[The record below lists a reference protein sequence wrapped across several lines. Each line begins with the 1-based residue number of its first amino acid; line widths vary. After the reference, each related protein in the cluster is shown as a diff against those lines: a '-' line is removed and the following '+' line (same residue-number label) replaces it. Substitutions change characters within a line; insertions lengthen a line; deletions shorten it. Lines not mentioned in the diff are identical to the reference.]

1 MDQRKRRDSL
11 LDSIFMVNVLL
22 WHIMLILLM
31 SLFYSEVVLAGGFNH
46 PPAFRDTHEV
56 VTPAEA
62 DEARVLEVMLT
73 HSEELRAKRTTLHIE
88 SVHLHT
94 DHASLYLSTDGG
106 ESYSTWLVDM
116 EGRW

>member
-1 MDQRKRRDSL
+1 MFTKLLSL
-11 LDSIFMVNVLL
+11 A
-22 WHIMLILLM
+22 
-31 SLFYSEVVLAGGFNH
+31 VVLFTIPASAGGFNQ
-46 PPAFRDTHEV
+46 PPTFRDTHEV

-94 DHASLYLSTDGG
+94 DHASVYLSTDSG
-106 ESYSTWLVDM
+106 ESYGTWLVDM